1 MLLCK
6 MLLLLLHFAYVSVIV
21 CNVVVSKSCHLLW
34 CKFYCAQCCCVCHY
48 NIIIMLLLV
57 KLPLGVHVT
66 YVSVIVC
73 NVAVSKS
80 CHYAV
85 V

>member
-1 MLLCK
+1 M
-6 MLLLLLHFAYVSVIV
+6 
-21 CNVVVSKSCHLLW
+21 CN
-34 CKFYCAQCCCVCHY
+34 ATA
-48 NIIIMLLLV
+48 IIMLLS
-57 KLPLGVHVT
+57 LGVNFVYVRMCLSSYVMLLYA

-73 NVAVSKS
+73 NVAVTLCDIVASKS